1 MFFRWLSRAS
11 LLTVVMFSSTVM
23 AGPKVVVS
31 IAPLQSLVAAVTQGV
46 SEVEVLIPAG
56 QSPHFFTLRPSDR
69 RKISEAD
76 LLVWVGPGLEQGIVQ
91 SLSHV
96 PESRL
101 VTLEQVEGIQ
111 WLPARV
117 GGNFEKRRRHGH
129 DDGHHGHDH
138 PDHGQSHRLDER
150 DPHIWLSPANARV
163 IVKSVADSLS
173 AVDPANAQRYRRN
186 ADETLARLETLETT
200 LQARLE
206 PVRDRPFIVFHD
218 AFQYFEHAFGLT
230 AVGSV
235 ALGPEHTP
243 SVRRVAELR
252 DRIEQLGAICVFRE
266 PQFPPRLIETLVEGT
281 SARSGVLDPLG
292 FRSRWHPGCLFPAS

>member
-1 MFFRWLSRAS
+1 
-11 LLTVVMFSSTVM
+11 MFSSTVM

-31 IAPLQSLVAAVTQGV
+31 IAPLQSLVAAVTQGI

-56 QSPHFFTLRPSDR
+56 QSPHVFALRPSDR

-91 SLSHV
+91 SISHV

-101 VTLEQVEGIQ
+101 VTLEEVEGIH

-129 DDGHHGHDH
+129 GDHGHAQYDR
-138 PDHGQSHRLDER
+138 GQSHSPDER
-150 DPHIWLSPANARV
+150 DPHIWLSPANAQL
-163 IVKSVADSLS
+163 IVQSVADGLS
-173 AVDPANAQRYRRN
+173 AVDPANAQRYRQN

-235 ALGPEHTP
+235 TVSPEHAP

-252 DRIEQLGAICVFRE
+252 DRIEQLGAVCVFSE
-266 PQFPPRLIETLVEGT
+266 PQFPPRLVETLVEGT
-281 SARSGVLDPLG
+281 SARSGILDPLG
-292 FRSRWHPGCLFPAS
+292 IDLGGTPDAYFQLLERLADSMLQCLNAD